1 MRFPLPAA
9 LAALLW
15 LCAGPALAASL
26 VAAPVTLEIPAPGA
40 AATLTLRNSGAAPL
54 AAQIR
59 VMRWRQIDGVERLEP
74 AADVVASP
82 PAMTLE
88 PGADYAVRIIRL
100 DRAPVVQ
107 EQAYRLIVDELPD
120 PRTQRNG
127 QVALVVRYSIPV
139 FFNAPAAAPPR
150 LAWSVEARGGRVS
163 ATARNEGGRRVR
175 LSAMRLRAAGGRAV
189 SFGDGL
195 AGYVLA
201 GSTMRFQ
208 APARGGF
215 AGGAARIVA
224 TTDQGPLDAPATVAK

>member
-1 MRFPLPAA
+1 MPAFL
-9 LAALLW
+9 LATFGALLA
-15 LCAGPALAASL
+15 LLAGPAFAASL
-26 VAAPVTLEIPAPGA
+26 VAMPVTLEIPAPGA
-40 AATLTLRNSGAAPL
+40 AATLTLRNSGQAPL

-59 VMRWRQIDGVERLEP
+59 VMRWRQIDGVDRLEP

-88 PGADYAVRIIRL
+88 PGADYAVRVIRL
-100 DRAPVVQ
+100 DRTPVAA
-107 EQAYRLIVDELPD
+107 EQAYRLLVDELPD
-120 PRTQRNG
+120 PRAQRG
-127 QVALVVRYSIPV
+127 GTVALVVRYSIPV
-139 FFNAPAAAPPR
+139 FFNAPAATAPR
-150 LAWSVEARGGRVS
+150 LSWSVESRGGRLS
-163 ATARNEGGRRVR
+163 AIARNEGGRRVR
-175 LSAMRLRAAGGRAV
+175 LSAMRLRDGGGRSV

-215 AGGAARIVA
+215 AGPAARVVA